1 MGGGAATPEQVAA
14 LTAALEVVL
23 AEEPVATEPSP
34 WRWAGRGAAGLRGP
48 NAVAGLRGPN
58 AAADRGPDWRRSG
71 LPTHPSRP

>member
-34 WRWAGRGAAGLRGP
+34 WRWAGRG
-48 NAVAGLRGPN
+48 VAGLRGPN